1 MFDRYVIPY
10 YEGFMPLMHAHGKS
24 VAMHADNDVSRIMEH
39 IERAGWDMVEC
50 FVTAPMVPLTM
61 VKARQTWG
69 NRVSIWGGLP
79 SLLLSPSE
87 PEGEFRAFMDALLDE
102 IKPGDAFILGV
113 SDNVMPDS
121 LIERVAWV
129 SDWVREKGTLPLG

>member
-1 MFDRYVIPY
+1 
-10 YEGFMPLMHAHGKS
+10 
-24 VAMHADNDVSRIMEH
+24 
-39 IERAGWDMVEC
+39 MVEC

-79 SLLLSPSE
+79 SLLLSPSV

-129 SDWVREKGTLPLG
+129 SDWVREKGTLPLR

>member
-1 MFDRYVIPY
+1 
-10 YEGFMPLMHAHGKS
+10 
-24 VAMHADNDVSRIMEH
+24 
-39 IERAGWDMVEC
+39 
-50 FVTAPMVPLTM
+50 
-61 VKARQTWG
+61 
-69 NRVSIWGGLP
+69 
-79 SLLLSPSE
+79 
-87 PEGEFRAFMDALLDE
+87 MDALLDE